1 MHRPSLI
8 VSAAILALLA
18 ASAAEA
24 RPNFGSSGHRAG
36 SDTSTARKDA
46 SAPTLIETVAALLG
60 FSLTAKV
67 TPVAGADATR
77 ATAAK
82 AEECEE
88 EARRAAA
95 EKAAGG
101 QRSAADA
108 SKSRTRGSEPVYLA
122 F

>member
-1 MHRPSLI
+1 MLKASLA
-8 VSAAILALLA
+8 VSAAVLALIT

-24 RPNFGSSGHRAG
+24 GPNFGSTGHRAG
-36 SDTSTARKDA
+36 GDASTARKAAD
-46 SAPTLIETVAALLG
+46 SPSLIEAVAAMLG

-67 TPVAGADATR
+67 TPVAGADAPRT
-77 ATAAK
+77 TAAK
-82 AEECEE
+82 AEQCEE